1 MARLEVRPAQGIVSA
16 TASGAPVAGG
26 GAGPE
31 LLVGVVPEPRLDD
44 VDVRLAVAS
53 VQAAL
58 GDLQLLRERADSV
71 TLTVLTQQS
80 PR

>member
-1 MARLEVRPAQGIVSA
+1 MGSEMCIRDR
-16 TASGAPVAGG
+16 
-26 GAGPE
+26 
-31 LLVGVVPEPRLDD
+31 VGVVPEPRLDD
-44 VDVRLAVAS
+44 VDVRLAVSS

-71 TLTVLTQQS
+71 TLTVLTQQP